1 MVLLKRAS
9 IDQVPLKT
17 EEKKEIHDLKMKL
30 QELTKQ
36 HVTTLDEPSVGE
48 NRHNEELM
56 MSSLSG
62 CFGCCSK
69 STPVIAVDEPSK
81 GLRIQGRAVTKSSL
95 SDEFWST
102 TTCDLDIA
110 AIQSQKSISSISG
123 GGSTNIQQYFVN
135 PGLHQWNQSRLQWVD
150 HKKSENSAK
159 AQEYILRNTTYESLL
174 GTAENFPHSIP
185 LPEMVGFLV
194 NIWEHE
200 GLYE

>member
-1 MVLLKRAS
+1 MILRNCFTCWFNRS
-9 IDQVPLKT
+9 
-17 EEKKEIHDLKMKL
+17 
-30 QELTKQ
+30 
-36 HVTTLDEPSVGE
+36 LDCMGAKS
-48 NRHNEELM
+48 
-56 MSSLSG
+56 SG

-69 STPVIAVDEPSK
+69 SMPVIAVDEPSK

-95 SDEFWST
+95 SDDFWST
-102 TTCDLDIA
+102 TTCDVDIA
-110 AIQSQKSISSISG
+110 AIQSQKSISSIGGGG
-123 GGSTNIQQYFVN
+123 GGSTNIQQDFVN

-159 AQEYILRNTTYESLL
+159 AQEHILRNTTYESLL

-200 GLYE
+200 GSYE